1 MLLVWTEQISIVS
14 DFRGRLWTYTPYM
27 IEGKV
32 RFACRNICA
41 LALGDV
47 AEAIYLYI
55 LGTGNVNIGPRPT
68 FAVRLPNR
76 TRGRLGKLAFMGAQ
90 TSKFGHSVW
99 GLIGVYYGVPIVSS
113 VPMSPCRRL
122 WQHGECSCSL
132 PSTQFFIAS
141 DVVDWSSERRPSW
154 SCWAHCRDAIGLQ
167 CKLCTWSHGD
177 DGETTHN
184 GLRGESWSYPWEPAR
199 RSTQSLV
206 RFVPA
211 TFHGRGKEQHRR
223 LKIYPGSSDNI
234 ILTNA

>member
-1 MLLVWTEQISIVS
+1 
-14 DFRGRLWTYTPYM
+14 M

-55 LGTGNVNIGPRPT
+55 LSTGNVSIGPRPT

-99 GLIGVYYGVPIVSS
+99 GLIGVYGVPIVSS

-122 WQHGECSCSL
+122 WQHGECSYSL
-132 PSTQFFIAS
+132 PSTQFFFLRRGRL
-141 DVVDWSSERRPSW
+141 VVGTEAVVIVLGALSGRDW
-154 SCWAHCRDAIGLQ
+154 AAVQ
-167 CKLCTWSHGD
+167 AVYMVTW
-177 DGETTHN
+177 
-184 GLRGESWSYPWEPAR
+184 
-199 RSTQSLV
+199 
-206 RFVPA
+206 
-211 TFHGRGKEQHRR
+211 
-223 LKIYPGSSDNI
+223 
-234 ILTNA
+234 